1 MPRLFFHIGDT
12 DNKNMNLEQ
21 EILKVLTL
29 ADGKGLKT
37 EKIARHVF
45 NACNSMFNPLN
56 YKEVHTFVSQYLIK
70 AAKDEQSPIEK
81 DRHGIYQINVKTQ
94 EAQQLMLRFGPHD
107 SCEEVEEDS
116 EQEDQSLSL
125 F

>member
-1 MPRLFFHIGDT
+1 
-12 DNKNMNLEQ
+12 MNLEQ

-45 NACNSMFNPLN
+45 NACNSMFNPLD
-56 YKEVHTFVSQYLIK
+56 YKEVHAAVSQYLIK
-70 AAKDEQSPIEK
+70 VSKDSQSPIVK
-81 DRHGIYQINVKTQ
+81 DSYGIYQINTKNH
-94 EAQQLMLRFGPHD
+94 EAQQLMLRFSPHD
-107 SCEEVEEDS
+107 SIEEAEEKLES
-116 EQEDQSLSL
+116 EDHSLSL